1 MTNEHPLVSVGLP
14 VYNGERYLAAAL
26 DAALGQD
33 LTDLEV
39 VVCDNASE
47 DSTREI
53 ALDYVARDRRVRYH
67 RNERNLGL
75 ARNFNRVFELSRGKY
90 FKWTAHDDWHPPQ
103 TLSACTE
110 VLERDPSATLCQTA
124 VAIIDEDGEVF
135 DHWRPTV
142 DLTLPQPQARLHRL
156 IWSLGEPHGLY
167 GVMRSD
173 ALRRTRG
180 MRTFL
185 GTDRVLLAELALQGP
200 IWQLPDVLHYYR
212 APRLL
217 PRAATDPAPGGTPPS
232 VILDPANRGRL
243 PLRTWRKVAPGGMAR
258 RLPQRSSFSRRGRES
273 SPVRSGQGKLKVRT
287 SSRRP
292 VQRASGVKSRQAE
305 LECSEPG

>member
-1 MTNEHPLVSVGLP
+1 MTIERPLVSVGLP

-33 LTDLEV
+33 LADLEV

-53 ALDYVARDRRVRYH
+53 TLDYVARDRRVRYH

-90 FKWTAHDDWHPPQ
+90 FKWTAHDDWHPPH
-103 TLSACTE
+103 TLSACAE

-124 VAIIDEDGEVF
+124 VAIMDEDGQVF
-135 DHWRPTV
+135 DHWYPSV
-142 DLTLPQPQARLHRL
+142 DLTAPEPQARLHRL
-156 IWSLGEPHGLY
+156 LWSLGEPHGLY
-167 GVMRSD
+167 GVMRSE
-173 ALRRTRG
+173 ALRRTG
-180 MRTFL
+180 LMRSFL
-185 GTDRVLLAELALQGP
+185 GTDRVLLAELILQGP
-200 IWQLPDVLHYYR
+200 IWQVPEVMHYYR

-217 PRAATDPAPGGTPPS
+217 PSVAGRPASGGTPPS

-243 PLRTWRKVAPGGMAR
+243 PLRTWRLVSEHLALIARARLRPRHKLWLMADVLARYGVRDSR
-258 RLPQRSSFSRRGRES
+258 RLAAEIYYSGRILVSRA
-273 SPVRSGQGKLKVRT
+273 T
-287 SSRRP
+287 
-292 VQRASGVKSRQAE
+292 
-305 LECSEPG
+305 

>member
-1 MTNEHPLVSVGLP
+1 MSVDRPLVTVGLP
-14 VYNGERYLAAAL
+14 VYNGERYLAEALEAAL
-26 DAALGQD
+26 AQD
-33 LTDLEV
+33 LADLEV

-75 ARNFNRVFELSRGKY
+75 ARNFNRVFELSRGRY

-103 TLSACTE
+103 TLSACVE

-124 VAIIDEDGEVF
+124 VAIMDEDGQVF
-135 DHWRPTV
+135 DHWRPSV
-142 DLTLPQPQARLHRL
+142 DLTAPQPQTRLHRL

-173 ALRRTRG
+173 ALRRTRL
-180 MRTFL
+180 MRSFL
-185 GTDRVLLAELALQGP
+185 GTDRVLLAELVLQGP
-200 IWQLPDVLHYYR
+200 IWQLPEVMHHYR

-217 PRAATDPAPGGTPPS
+217 PRAATEPAPGAIRPS

-243 PLRTWRKVAPGGMAR
+243 PLRTWRLVYEHLALIAGARLGPRHKTWLMADVLARYGVRDSR
-258 RLPQRSSFSRRGRES
+258 RLAAEIYHSGRILVSRA
-273 SPVRSGQGKLKVRT
+273 T
-287 SSRRP
+287 
-292 VQRASGVKSRQAE
+292 
-305 LECSEPG
+305 